1 MRACE
6 SVCHDRKIEFVR
18 PSVPKPIEDLKT
30 WLNEPMIK
38 EFIKQRRIFTTT
50 ESLIDNLKGYSLD
63 DLQHS
68 FDEISALLLNITRE
82 ASPQKNQLDIT
93 GDGSQLAE
101 IFGKSNMRLL
111 LKDFSLQFTTN
122 NSFGNLLEIMNE
134 TLVDCSKKDIKIDYD
149 LCHNRLDQLM
159 DNLNKGCGQAWQSE
173 QGKRD
178 AVVGKKSELDNLV
191 QKIKDTE
198 GERLAVQGEVDG
210 LKGRKREMM
219 AEFEELEKNV
229 EKLRGQKEVYDEGER
244 QTQGMYGELLRQ
256 QSKLEVDEA
265 NFLTRNKAMED
276 TVANL
281 KQSIDGLYGTV
292 EGEKDTTS
300 KLEDQLQKAK
310 SDLEYWERSLFQVK
324 NKNKELL
331 TQKETLDGR
340 VEDLKESIKTHESN
354 ISEVATLVGLKE
366 TSLATL
372 EHQLKSHSDNLI
384 SLNTTHTHLEAKSE
398 SFKSEIV
405 TVTDQHSEL
414 TSIIDTLKSEVSK
427 LHTVKNSNNETW
439 TNYIQEI
446 IKSCKKLTGE
456 CHS

>member
-1 MRACE
+1 
-6 SVCHDRKIEFVR
+6 
-18 PSVPKPIEDLKT
+18 
-30 WLNEPMIK
+30 
-38 EFIKQRRIFTTT
+38 
-50 ESLIDNLKGYSLD
+50 
-63 DLQHS
+63 
-68 FDEISALLLNITRE
+68 
-82 ASPQKNQLDIT
+82 
-93 GDGSQLAE
+93 
-101 IFGKSNMRLL
+101 
-111 LKDFSLQFTTN
+111 
-122 NSFGNLLEIMNE
+122 
-134 TLVDCSKKDIKIDYD
+134 
-149 LCHNRLDQLM
+149 
-159 DNLNKGCGQAWQSE
+159 
-173 QGKRD
+173 
-178 AVVGKKSELDNLV
+178 
-191 QKIKDTE
+191 
-198 GERLAVQGEVDG
+198 VQGEVDG

-265 NFLTRNKAMED
+265 NFMTRNKAMED

-310 SDLEYWERSLFQVK
+310 NDLEYWERSLFQVK

-331 TQKETLDGR
+331 NQKETLDGR
-340 VEDLKESIKTHESN
+340 VEDLKETIKTHESN
-354 ISEVATLVGLKE
+354 ISEVATLVGQKE

-372 EHQLKSHSDNLI
+372 EYQLKSHSDNLI